1 MVGYK
6 LALLK
11 QAMSFVIDRLGPRDR
26 LSIVAFECEARRI
39 LGLTTRMSDG
49 GKATA
54 KAAVESLVTQAGTDT
69 GGGLRVAAEVL
80 DGRRRRNSGTCSVI
94 LLSDGKGN
102 HNYHHPMCISGISR
116 YGGLA
121 PQSLRCTAACRYPP
135 PVHMLGLGMDHD
147 AETMHAIASVTR
159 GTFSAVI
166 DKEEAVVQDLFA
178 QCIGGLRS
186 VAVQDT
192 RVVLECLHPGV
203 KVRDVKAASG
213 PRRWTPASCPRTRRG
228 VSCSS

>member
-1 MVGYK
+1 
-6 LALLK
+6 
-11 QAMSFVIDRLGPRDR
+11 
-26 LSIVAFECEARRI
+26 
-39 LGLTTRMSDG
+39 
-49 GKATA
+49 
-54 KAAVESLVTQAGTDT
+54 
-69 GGGLRVAAEVL
+69 
-80 DGRRRRNSGTCSVI
+80 
-94 LLSDGKGN
+94 
-102 HNYHHPMCISGISR
+102 
-116 YGGLA
+116 
-121 PQSLRCTAACRYPP
+121 
-135 PVHMLGLGMDHD
+135 MLGLGMDHD